1 MTSSSR
7 LYDVILTDVD
17 AVVEGD
23 LFSIRASSNKRMMFF
38 TDEETFDARGGGGGG
53 DFWGVQTTC
62 WTAPGLI
69 KLVSSLSTSTYDEN
83 DQVKVL
89 I

>member
-1 MTSSSR
+1 
-7 LYDVILTDVD
+7 
-17 AVVEGD
+17 
-23 LFSIRASSNKRMMFF
+23 MFF